1 MNKIADMWQVFGGM
15 ALFLL
20 AGGVFATAL
29 IFVVELWRHV
39 HGKKITDSGLKQMWV
54 VFGGIIMVVFGTGC
68 FVTLCDFSV
77 AAWKHV
83 HQEPQQT
90 IVNITPGIT
99 QVIGSVETVQKEN
112 PLQ

>member
-1 MNKIADMWQVFGGM
+1 MWQVFGVA

-20 AGGVFATAL
+20 VEGVFATAL
-29 IFVVELWRHV
+29 I
-39 HGKKITDSGLKQMWV
+39 GKKITDSGLKQMWV

-83 HQEPQQT
+83 NQEPQQT

-99 QVIGSVETVQKEN
+99 QVIGNVKTVQKEN